1 MNMKIE
7 NGKYIYKEVIRY
19 QYFDGAAI
27 HPVVVEITMT
37 TTGLVYVNNTFS
49 FHEWIDNIFT
59 GKLLMS
65 SEYNV
70 ESAEINQVRE
80 FFSDF
85 LFVERTDNDYIV
97 GMINTI
103 LSTLI
108 ESSGV
113 KIESLSYVLI

>member
-1 MNMKIE
+1 MKIE
-7 NGKYIYKEVIRY
+7 NGKHIYKEIIRY

-27 HPVVVEITMT
+27 HPVAVEITMT

-70 ESAEINQVRE
+70 ESAEINRVRE

-85 LFVERTDNDYIV
+85 LFVERTDIDYIV
-97 GMINTI
+97 AMINTI